1 MPTVTSASYN
11 PSGYINAIIDGV
23 EMCVPDDLA
32 NMDRHAIAEWEADGG
47 TIAAYLEPRSP
58 IPDRVSPAQAE
69 IALYNVDNG
78 ALLAS
83 VNAIV
88 EAFPY
93 EPVRIWWRKA
103 TYISR
108 DHAYLQALAL
118 EVALTDDEVDG
129 LFVAAAKI

>member
-47 TIAAYLEPRSP
+47 TIAAYLDPPSP